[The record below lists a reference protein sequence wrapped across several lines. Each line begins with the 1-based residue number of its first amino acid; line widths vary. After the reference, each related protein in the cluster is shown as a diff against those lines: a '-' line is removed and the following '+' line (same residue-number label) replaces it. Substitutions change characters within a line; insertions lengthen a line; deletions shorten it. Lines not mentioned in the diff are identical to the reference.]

1 MAKEIGFSIKIEGA
15 DQQAQKL
22 SALEARLDKVTK
34 ARNELLKEV
43 KKGNLLNKEEN
54 EQLKKLTREQSHL
67 RTQKAETTKEVKRQ
81 NKEIRAV
88 AGSYD
93 SLVARNAKLRK
104 EMNKLPINDTTG
116 KLDKLQKEFAQN
128 TKELTKFD
136 QKIGQNFRNVGNYKG
151 GILGAAKSFGKF
163 ALGAAGVTGG
173 IALLTRGLT
182 ESVKIITDFDQST
195 ADLASVLGK
204 GKKEIQELTNDAKR
218 LGSTTSLRHQKYL
231 NYRKNLPS

>member
-163 ALGAAGVTGG
+163 ALGAAGITGG
-173 IALLTRGLT
+173 ITLFTSAIGNAVETVKNFEQSIAELKAITAASEEDLNKYKDAAL
-182 ESVKIITDFDQST
+182 EMS
-195 ADLASVLGK
+195 
-204 GKKEIQELTNDAKR
+204 
-218 LGSTTSLRHQKYL
+218 Y
-231 NYRKNLPS
+231 